1 MHFFIMDEAQKKKYS
16 NEILELVKLG
26 DNDFVPPLSQRT
38 STIQG
43 DLSGST
49 CENNNG
55 VMSYFN
61 EMMKQTVLGIVSDET
76 LLGFASFRENMISS
90 VITEADTPNIY
101 LSTILIHPDARG
113 KGITTGIYKYFI
125 NSYCVDKN
133 IFTRTWS
140 TNVAHIAVL
149 KKFEFEEIHRIPN
162 DRGVGIDTVYFSH
175 RAKNEIINSKFKC
188 EGML

>member
-1 MHFFIMDEAQKKKYS
+1 MFFFIMDEAQKKKYS

-38 STIQG
+38 STVQS
-43 DLSGST
+43 DLTGSN
-49 CENNNG
+49 CGSKANG
-55 VMSYFN
+55 VLSYFN
-61 EMMKQTVLGIVSDET
+61 EMMDQTVLGIVSNET
-76 LLGFASFRENMISS
+76 LMGFASFRENMISS

-113 KGITTGIYKYFI
+113 KGITTGIYKYLI
-125 NSYCVDKN
+125 NSYCVEKN

-140 TNVAHIAVL
+140 TNAAHIAVL

-162 DRGVGIDTVYFSH
+162 DRGAGIDTVYFS
-175 RAKNEIINSKFKC
+175 RRVKK
-188 EGML
+188 